1 MRVVLFLVFEGNSI
15 VAVPVYIFC
24 TLFPAFIVYR
34 FFDDGHSDG
43 SEVTHYVL
51 FSHLYVFFGDMSI
64 EIFCPF
70 FNCVVCFFDIE
81 LHELFVYF

>member
-1 MRVVLFLVFEGNSI
+1 MELLGNMRVVLFLVFEGNSI

-51 FSHLYVFFGDMSI
+51 FSHLYVFGEMSM
-64 EIFCPF
+64 
-70 FNCVVCFFDIE
+70 
-81 LHELFVYF
+81 